1 MQQTVPTTG
10 SEPGFVET
18 FQTSAGSALGAI
30 AAAVPRVLAFL
41 AILIVG
47 WFIAS
52 LIAKGVAALLRAVN
66 FNQLAERAGIASF
79 VQKMGVQTDST
90 GVIALIAKWFVRL
103 IALVV
108 AFDALG
114 LPAVSQVLQQLLL
127 WLPNLVVALVVL
139 VIGGLAAGALSRLVR
154 GSAAEAG
161 FTNPDLLATIAKVGV
176 MAFAVVIAVDQLGI
190 AQTVINT
197 LLIGVIGALA
207 LAVGIAFGLG
217 GRDVA
222 SRMLERAYASG
233 QGRGG
238 QAQAAAQA
246 ARQRA
251 QGGRGWADMPSDLG
265 IARAEEPGQRPPMGD
280 EPPRADR

>member
-1 MQQTVPTTG
+1 MLQTVPTTTT
-10 SEPGFVET
+10 EPGFAET
-18 FQTSAGSALGAI
+18 FQRSAGSALGTI
-30 AAAVPRVLAFL
+30 AAAVPRGLAFL

-47 WFIAS
+47 WFVAS

-66 FNQLAERAGIASF
+66 FNQLAERSGIAGF
-79 VQKMGVQTDST
+79 VEKMGVQQDST
-90 GVIALIAKWFVRL
+90 GVIALVAKWFVRL
-103 IALVV
+103 ITLVV

-127 WLPNLVVALVVL
+127 WLPNLVVALIVL

-176 MAFAVVIAVDQLGI
+176 MAFAVVIAVNQLGI
-190 AQTVINT
+190 AQTLINT
-197 LLIGVIGALA
+197 LLVGVIGALA
-207 LAVGIAFGLG
+207 LAAGLAFGLG

-222 SRMLERAYASG
+222 SRMVERAYASG

-251 QGGRGWADMPSDLG
+251 QGGRGWADMPADLG
-265 IARAEEPGQRPPMGD
+265 IARAEDATQRPPMG
-280 EPPRADR
+280 

>member
-18 FQTSAGSALGAI
+18 FQRSAGSALGAI

-207 LAVGIAFGLG
+207 LAFGIAFGLG

-238 QAQAAAQA
+238 QVQAAAQA